1 MKTLL
6 GLTAALTLLCS
17 VPAWA
22 ECSAEDAV
30 QKRGELAQEVKK
42 DTQQDPAK
50 AREINKEMKGMD
62 LKTDAKDTAPDPCE
76 RVDQRIKE
84 VDKATQKTE

>member
-1 MKTLL
+1 MKALL
-6 GLTAALTLLCS
+6 SLTAALTLFCA

-22 ECSAEDAV
+22 ECSADEAV
-30 QKRGELAQEVKK
+30 QKRGELAQEVHK

-50 AREINKEMKGMD
+50 ARDINKEMKGMD
-62 LKTDAKDTAPDPCE
+62 LKTDSKDQPDPCQ

-84 VDKATQKTE
+84 VDKATEKTQ

>member
-6 GLTAALTLLCS
+6 GLTAALTLFCTL
-17 VPAWA
+17 PAWA
-22 ECSAEDAV
+22 ECSAEDAAH
-30 QKRGELAQEVKK
+30 KRGELAQEVKK

-50 AREINKEMKGMD
+50 AKEINKEMKGMD
-62 LKTDAKDTAPDPCE
+62 LKTDTKETATDPCE

-84 VDKATQKTE
+84 VDKATQKTQ